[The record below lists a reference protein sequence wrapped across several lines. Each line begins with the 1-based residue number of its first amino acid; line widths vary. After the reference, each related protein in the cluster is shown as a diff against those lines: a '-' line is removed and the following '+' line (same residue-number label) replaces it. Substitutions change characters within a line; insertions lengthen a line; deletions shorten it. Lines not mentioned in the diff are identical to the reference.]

1 MVIFPKV
8 PLWHYIVGGGV
19 GVVEDGLHELFAD
32 FGYAVNVRVYAEAE
46 NRGLCR
52 IVKVNRR
59 IPVCGIDN
67 AVALFRRILTDL
79 VNVWKLV

>member
-1 MVIFPKV
+1 MVVFPKV

-19 GVVEDGLHELFAD
+19 GVVENGLHELFAD
-32 FGYAVNVRVYAEAE
+32 FGYAVYVRVYAEAE

-52 IVKVNRR
+52 IVKVNRL
-59 IPVCGIDN
+59 IPVCGIDK
-67 AVALFRRILTDL
+67 AVALFRCIPTDL